1 MFYDMNYLI
10 REISILETAKEYVK
24 SEKRMA
30 AYSRKIVNLK
40 NMLRLTIK
48 SIRKN

>member
-10 REISILETAKEYVK
+10 REISILETAKEYTQ

-30 AYSRKIVNLK
+30 AYNKKLVNLK

-48 SIRKN
+48 TIRKN